1 MEMTETTNDASRKRA
16 LLIVF
21 LVVVIDLLGFGIVLP
36 LAPRYVKDFA
46 HHMSETAQGLLIGA
60 LMSSFSFMQFLF
72 APLWGRISDRIGRRP
87 VLIVGLIGSVLF
99 YALFGY
105 ASAFPSEQANLALT
119 LMFVSRIGAGLFG
132 ATIATAAAVIADNTP
147 KEQRAKGMALIGA
160 AFGIGFT
167 IGPLIAFAGEK
178 LFPDARSGPGYLA
191 AVLSFIALVLA
202 IRLMPETNQ
211 NRSVARGMTDLW
223 RLGSLWALLRTR
235 HVGLLIVI
243 FFMAVFAFAN
253 FEGTLSLLN
262 QSAFNLGNDWNYI
275 VFAFVGASLMVAQGY
290 LYRKWVTTWG
300 EVKLARIGIVLMLVG
315 LANLAGVAATA
326 SATQSGF
333 LRFIMMTWFL
343 ATLFIA
349 VCGFAFLNPSM
360 NALISKRTDA
370 DKQGE
375 VLGANQSA
383 SALARILGPAVG
395 NGLFPLTTRHELPY
409 VVAAGLL
416 LVVLL
421 LSPKLGE
428 SA

>member
-1 MEMTETTNDASRKRA
+1 MESTGSTDDRKKA

-46 HHMSETAQGLLIGA
+46 QHMSENAQGLMIGA
-60 LMSSFSFMQFLF
+60 LMSSFSLMQFLF

-105 ASAFPSEQANLALT
+105 ASAFPTEQANLALT

-132 ATIATAAAVIADNTP
+132 ATISTAAAVIADNTP
-147 KEQRAKGMALIGA
+147 KEERAKGMALIGA

-191 AVLSFIALVLA
+191 AVLSFVALVLA
-202 IRLMPETNQ
+202 IRVMPETNQ
-211 NRSVARGMTDLW
+211 NRSATRGMTDLW
-223 RLGSLWALLRTR
+223 RLGSLWALLRTQ
-235 HVGLLIVI
+235 HIGLLIVI

-262 QSAFNLGNDWNYI
+262 KSAFDLGNDWNYLI
-275 VFAFVGASLMVAQGY
+275 FAFVGASLMIAQGY
-290 LYRKWVTTWG
+290 IYRKLISTWG
-300 EVKLARIGIVLMLVG
+300 EVKLARVGIVLMLLG

-326 SATQSGF
+326 DASQAGIIRW
-333 LRFIMMTWFL
+333 LMLLWFL
-343 ATLFIA
+343 ATLFVA

-395 NGLFPLTTRHELPY
+395 NGLFPLTNRHELPY

-416 LVVLL
+416 LVVML

-428 SA
+428 TA